1 MLLNELSG
9 SLPTVTRLTTQAD
22 IDLFDRNLR
31 TAITKG
37 LDNNSPDRA
46 PLGKRKKW
54 WRPEVLD
61 PLRKDTRRLYK
72 EYKTDKTQENKIKYN
87 RARNLFNKTADKLK
101 EENWRTYLSTLTHDT
116 LFQAK
121 RFASGRKPSSLVNT
135 LVSADGTV
143 YSTNTEKSD
152 LLF

>member
-46 PLGKRKKW
+46 PLGKHKKW

-101 EENWRTYLSTLTHDT
+101 EDNWRTYLSTLTHDT
-116 LFQAK
+116 LIQAK
-121 RFASGRKPSSLVNT
+121 RFASGRKPLSLVNT

-143 YSTNTEKSD
+143 CSTNTEKSD